1 MVPPAAK
8 TAVHIS
14 ALSLLVAPASTLFV
28 HVSAGELETAQ
39 LDVTASAVVD
49 NTNNAP
55 AGTDVNECTVA
66 AVPDLVLTVCI
77 VTGEGGAA
85 EDVVNDQL

>member
-1 MVPPAAK
+1 MAPPAVW

-28 HVSAGELETAQ
+28 HVSAGELETTQ
-39 LDVTASAVVD
+39 LDGSASAVVD
-49 NTNNAP
+49 KTNKAP

-66 AVPDLVLTVCI
+66 AVPVLVSKV
-77 VTGEGGAA
+77 
-85 EDVVNDQL
+85 